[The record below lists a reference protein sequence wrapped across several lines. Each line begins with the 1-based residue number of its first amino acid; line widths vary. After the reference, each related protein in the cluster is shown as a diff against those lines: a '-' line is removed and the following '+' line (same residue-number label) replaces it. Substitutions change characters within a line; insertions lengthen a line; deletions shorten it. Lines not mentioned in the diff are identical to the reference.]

1 MSNEIETSLRDS
13 ITQTTDKLKS
23 SRILLDSFGE
33 TKLSTETCQSL
44 ADVVKEM
51 LSLLQSAAA
60 RLSEAN
66 FELDIPSDIEI
77 KTSADDDGLVEEL
90 TEEEEND
97 DIVDLIF
104 AVKINDDIM
113 GYVHSE
119 EEAIA
124 LRDKYANILNHSLD
138 ATYDTRSELSDDAT
152 TITFY
157 GRSRFLSFITRWERF
172 LSSVSYECIERLE

>member
-1 MSNEIETSLRDS
+1 MSDDIETGLRDS

-23 SRILLDSFGE
+23 SRTLLDSFGE

-44 ADVVKEM
+44 SDLVKEM
-51 LSLLQSAAA
+51 LSLLQSAAT
-60 RLSEAN
+60 RLSDAN

-77 KTSADDDGLVEEL
+77 KTSADDDEEL
-90 TEEEEND
+90 SDDNGE
-97 DIVDLIF
+97 DIVDLVF

>member
-23 SRILLDSFGE
+23 SRILLNSFGE

-44 ADVVKEM
+44 SDVVKEM

-60 RLSEAN
+60 RLSDAN

-77 KTSADDDGLVEEL
+77 KTSTDDEEL
-90 TEEEEND
+90 TEEEDD

-124 LRDKYANILNHSLD
+124 LRDKYANILNHSLN

>member
-1 MSNEIETSLRDS
+1 MSDDIETGLRDS

-23 SRILLDSFGE
+23 SRTLLDSFGE
-33 TKLSTETCQSL
+33 SKLSTETCQSL
-44 ADVVKEM
+44 SDVVKEM
-51 LSLLQSAAA
+51 LSLLQSAAT

-66 FELDIPSDIEI
+66 FELDIPSELEI
-77 KTSADDDGLVEEL
+77 KTSVDEL
-90 TEEEEND
+90 IEEEESSDD
-97 DIVDLIF
+97 DIVDLVF

-138 ATYDTRSELSDDAT
+138 ATYNTRSELSDDAT

-157 GRSRFLSFITRWERF
+157 GRSRFLSLLTRWERF

>member
-1 MSNEIETSLRDS
+1 MSDEIETSLRDS

-23 SRILLDSFGE
+23 SRTLLDSFGE

-51 LSLLQSAAA
+51 LGLLQSAAT

-66 FELDIPSDIEI
+66 FELNIPSDIEI
-77 KTSADDDGLVEEL
+77 KTTVDEL
-90 TEEEEND
+90 DESGEDTED
-97 DIVDLIF
+97 DIVDLVF

-119 EEAIA
+119 DEAIA

-157 GRSRFLSFITRWERF
+157 GRSRFLSFITRWERY
-172 LSSVSYECIERLE
+172 LSSVSYECIEHLE